1 MTRLRLL
8 AYVLY
13 AYAVAGVLVGV
24 PLIFSLG
31 PAATVVNQ
39 TSGRVL
45 GTALLA
51 LSFGALATARDPMR
65 NKALLVVEMLFTG
78 MAALALVWR
87 LAVDENV
94 GDRAWWL
101 LPPMLV
107 CLALLLLLFPYGNR
121 ARRGVD
127 DDR

>member
-13 AYAVAGVLVGV
+13 TYAVAGVLVAV

-31 PAATVVNQ
+31 PAATVENQ
-39 TSGRVL
+39 TSVRVL
-45 GTALLA
+45 GAALLA
-51 LSFGALATARDPMR
+51 LSLGALATARDPVR

-78 MAALALVWR
+78 LAALALVWR
-87 LAVDENV
+87 LAVDHKAH
-94 GDRAWWL
+94 DRAWLL

-107 CLALLLLLFPYGNR
+107 CLVLLLLLFPYR
-121 ARRGVD
+121 DTARRGAD
-127 DDR
+127 DER